1 MAGFFQQFLQGA
13 VNGFLDRPNLRDYQ
27 HASKTFTTTAY
38 SNAPKFKWL
47 FHVYFDINKDGV
59 AGAIR
64 DKIFPE
70 STNYGVLVKSIDLP
84 RFTFDLQE
92 LNQYNRKRYVQT
104 KIKYEP
110 VRISF
115 HDDNAN
121 QIRQLWYNYYSY
133 YYNDPNQ
140 PSTLQAGN
148 AQPGAAANVLNIKN
162 IYLDALQEGQTD
174 WGYTGEISDA
184 NRNLTNANGT
194 GFSAT
199 KVPFFKA
206 IRIYGFNQH
215 NFSLYEL
222 INPIID
228 SFSHDSYSYG
238 ETNATM
244 ENNMSIKY
252 ETVKYF
258 EGALNGQNPGSI
270 VQGFGDAGIYDRT
283 LSPIARL
290 GSNRNV
296 LGQGGL
302 VESATGIFED
312 LSKGNILRAAQ
323 TAGRLGRTFK
333 NPQQILQAAQKEI
346 VGGVTN
352 AISNSNVTRSAVNIP
367 AVGSNTGTGMQQ
379 SNATNAVRTN
389 APSIPTPGNTP
400 G

>member
-27 HASKTFTTTAY
+27 HASKTFTTNAY
-38 SNAPKFKWL
+38 GNAPKFKYL

-59 AGAIR
+59 AGVLR

-70 STNYGVLVKSIDLP
+70 TTNYGVLVKTIDLP
-84 RFTFDLQE
+84 KFTFDLAE

-121 QIRQLWYNYYSY
+121 QIRRLWYNYYSY

-140 PSTLQAGN
+140 PNTSQSFNEQLGS
-148 AQPGAAANVLNIKN
+148 AANVLNIKN
-162 IYLDALQEGQTD
+162 TYLPVLQPGQTD
-174 WGYTGEISDA
+174 WGYTGEIS
-184 NRNLTNANGT
+184 NANLAATNNEGT
-194 GFSAT
+194 NIKYS

-215 NFSLYEL
+215 DFALYEL

-228 SFSHDSYSYG
+228 SFSHDSYNYG
-238 ETNATM
+238 EANATM
-244 ENNMSIKY
+244 ENNMTLRY
-252 ETVKYF
+252 ETVKYY
-258 EGALNGQNPGSI
+258 EGALNGQNPGSL

-283 LSPIARL
+283 LSPIARP

-312 LSKGNILRAAQ
+312 LSKGNLLRAAQ

-352 AISNSNVTRSAVNIP
+352 AISNSNVTRSSVNIP
-367 AVGSNTGTGMQQ
+367 AVGANTGTGMQQ
-379 SNATNAVRTN
+379 SSATNAPRTS
-389 APSIPTPGNTP
+389 APVVSTPGNTQA
-400 G
+400 